1 MARQNAGKA
10 RHSLISCRLSTAE
23 RDLSSGGDADMVRP
37 SRGAPEG
44 SMDPGRR
51 MTTPT
56 ITLPNMTRLSRLRC
70 WRLLLAL
77 LVAGTATFA
86 SAQERPRRAPAPQS
100 EQRSEQRQPEQRQPE
115 QRPAEARESVL
126 RLLPAD
132 SVTKHSVDIPGGKL
146 AYTATAGTLSLFD
159 QSGERL
165 AAIYYTAYVANNAET
180 ANRPV
185 TFAFNGGPGAASAYL
200 TLGLVGPKI
209 LEFPGNDPATARLQ
223 DNPQTWLGF
232 TDLVMID
239 PVGTGWSR
247 PAKADGGSAFYGV
260 RQDAQTLAKTIA
272 LYLGKNGRGNSP
284 KYLLGESYGGFRAAK
299 VAQALQRDQG
309 IMISGIVMVSP
320 LIEGGLTFGGS
331 RFALG
336 AALQLPSLAAAEL
349 ERKGSFTKE
358 AQAEAERF
366 ALTDYLT
373 ALAGPRLSG
382 DAARSFYQRVAQI
395 TGLPEE
401 VVTRSRGFI
410 RDAYLKHLR
419 SGEGKV
425 VSRYDATFAV
435 ADPFPEQETAR
446 GPDPLLDGL
455 TRAYGGA
462 FANYARDELGFK
474 SEITYIL
481 LSPDISGKWDWGE
494 GSGRASAS
502 VTDDVRELLSITP
515 SFRLLVAHGYSDM
528 VTPYAASRYVLDHLP
543 PIGDPSRTQL
553 SLYRG
558 GHMFYIDPESRKAF
572 TADAKKFYQSTQ

>member
-1 MARQNAGKA
+1 MTMPGSIFPA
-10 RHSLISCRLSTAE
+10 
-23 RDLSSGGDADMVRP
+23 SSQ
-37 SRGAPEG
+37 
-44 SMDPGRR
+44 
-51 MTTPT
+51 
-56 ITLPNMTRLSRLRC
+56 RC

-77 LVAGTATFA
+77 LIAGSATFA
-86 SAQERPRRAPAPQS
+86 SAQEPARPRQPQAQT
-100 EQRSEQRQPEQRQPE
+100 EHQAPEQREGQS
-115 QRPAEARESVL
+115 RDSVL

-132 SVTKHSVDIPGGKL
+132 SVPQHSVDIPGGKL

-165 AAIYYTAYVANNAET
+165 AAIYYTAYVANNAE
-180 ANRPV
+180 AENRPV

-200 TLGLVGPKI
+200 NLGLVGPRI
-209 LEFPGNDPATARLQ
+209 LEFPGNDAATARLQ

-232 TDLVMID
+232 TDLVLID

-309 IMISGIVMVSP
+309 IMVSGIVMVSP
-320 LIEGGLTFGGS
+320 LIEGGLIFGGS

-349 ERKGSFTKE
+349 ERKGTFSKE

-366 ALTDYLT
+366 AFTEYLT
-373 ALAGPRLSG
+373 ALAGPRPSG
-382 DAARSFYQRVAQI
+382 DAALNFYQRVAQI
-395 TGLPEE
+395 TGLPED
-401 VVTRSRGFI
+401 VVTKSRGFI
-410 RDAYLKHLR
+410 RDAYVKHLR
-419 SGEGKV
+419 SAEGKI

-474 SEITYIL
+474 SEMTYIL
-481 LSPDISGKWDWGE
+481 LSPDISRKWDWGE
-494 GSGRASAS
+494 GSGRGSAS
-502 VTDDVRELLSITP
+502 VTDDVRELLSLTP

-528 VTPYAASRYVLDHLP
+528 VTPYAVSRYVLDHLP

-558 GHMFYIDPESRKAF
+558 
-572 TADAKKFYQSTQ
+572 